1 MDIIFKRRSVRDYTD
16 KEILDSD
23 IKKII
28 KAGVM
33 APSAKNQQPWSFIV
47 IKDRET
53 LTKLSQ
59 KASPL
64 YERSKVTIILCMR
77 DDELKSPTR
86 REQDMSA
93 CMQNMQLEATY
104 LGIGSCWI
112 GTYPDEERMN
122 VLIEAL
128 DIPSG
133 ITPFCGLTL
142 GYPKNDEVFK
152 EIERQVIIHKE
163 KYNAWITRSRNG

>member
-1 MDIIFKRRSVRDYTD
+1 MDIIFKRRSVREYLD

-23 IKKII
+23 IEKII

-59 KASPL
+59 KLSPL
-64 YERSKVTIILCMR
+64 YARSKVTIILCMR
-77 DDELKSPTR
+77 DNDLINPTR

-104 LGIGSCWI
+104 LKIGSCWI
-112 GTYPDEERMN
+112 GTYPDPERMN
-122 VLIEAL
+122 VLIEEL
-128 DIPSG
+128 NIPHG

-142 GYPKNDEVFK
+142 GYPKTDEVFK
-152 EIERQVIIHKE
+152 EVERKVIIYKE
-163 KYNAWITRSRNG
+163 KYNA